1 MNTNI
6 LREENIIT
14 LSFNNEEDIK
24 CNWIF
29 KFYSSSL
36 AEKWMFLYHE
46 LQEKCISRSIKS
58 KESKSTNIS
67 EYNSILSNLKYNS
80 FPS

>member
-1 MNTNI
+1 MSTDI

-14 LSFNNEEDIK
+14 LSFNNQEDIK
-24 CNWIF
+24 NNWIF
-29 KFYSSSL
+29 KFSSSNL
-36 AEKWMFLYHE
+36 AEKWVFLYHE
-46 LQEKCISRSIKS
+46 LQEKCINRSIKS

-80 FPS
+80 YPS